1 MVLSEMGKLHVC
13 NQVPCFYYNYNIIIM
28 HPREGS
34 NNCEG
39 RKWSEKKGDIFII
52 ISEDVLVKK

>member
-1 MVLSEMGKLHVC
+1 MGKLHVC